1 MNEHKD
7 HTWKFAVIYGILAFV
22 VLLAAVGAYAA
33 FNTQHNA
40 ATKTE
45 VRHALGNQDVVLI
58 AKKNIQDQATKYG
71 LLVSKQTVVSV
82 KQDAKS
88 ATVIL
93 AVTFVDTAT
102 GTASHYK
109 LKVQLAKSLYSVQNV
124 TKA

>member
-1 MNEHKD
+1 MNQHHD

-22 VLLAAVGAYAA
+22 VLLSSVGAVVA

-45 VRHALGNQDVVLI
+45 VRNALGNRDVVLI
-58 AKKNIQDQATKYG
+58 AKKNIQDEGAKYG
-71 LLVSKQTVVSV
+71 LLVSKQTVISV

-102 GTASHYK
+102 GTASHYR
-109 LKVQLAKSLYSVQNV
+109 LKVQLTKSLWSVQDV